1 MVKVAAVGIAAAL
14 LGCVL
19 RKNVPEMALLL
30 TLAAGAWIISAAAG
44 ALGAALELM
53 EELAGLAGVSEVL
66 LEPVIKVVALSILT
80 KLTSEICRSAG
91 EGGVAAFVE
100 SAGAFLALA
109 AALPLVKAV
118 TSLMSELL
126 T

>member
-1 MVKVAAVGIAAAL
+1 MVRVAAVGVAAAL

-19 RKNVPEMALLL
+19 RRNVPEFSLLL
-30 TLAAGAWIISAAAG
+30 TLAAGAWIIAAAAG

-53 EELAGLAGVSEVL
+53 RELAGMAGVSEVL
-66 LEPVIKVVALSILT
+66 LEPVIKVVVISVLT
-80 KLTSEICRSAG
+80 KLTAEICRSAG

-100 SAGAFLALA
+100 SAGTFLALA
-109 AALPLVKAV
+109 AALPLVRAV